1 MPDRT
6 IRCADCNKDFQ
17 FTERE
22 QEWYR
27 EKGLTHEPRRC
38 RDCRAS
44 KKAGGGGGGGGS
56 HGGGGSYG
64 SGHGGGGGGGHGG
77 GSYGGGGGGGSYG
90 GGGDDRPRRPARTRE
105 MHTVACSAC
114 GKDTEVPFK
123 PDLSRPVYCRDCF
136 AARGKKR

>member
-6 IRCADCNKDFQ
+6 INCSDCGKDFA

-38 RDCRAS
+38 RDCRAA
-44 KKAGGGGGGGGS
+44 KKAGGGPS
-56 HGGGGSYG
+56 HGP
-64 SGHGGGGGGGHGG
+64 GHGGGGDPHG
-77 GSYGGGGGGGSYG
+77 G
-90 GGGDDRPRRPARTRE
+90 GGGDDRPRRPARSRE
-105 MHTVACSAC
+105 MHRVACSAC
-114 GKDTEVPFK
+114 GKETEVPFK
-123 PDLSRPVYCRDCF
+123 PDLSRAVYCRDCF